1 MNLGRDFEEELKIKS
16 KIYVIAISSFLIFP
30 LVKMVIGLILVMP
43 TKMTKFLKRQKV
55 KKFWWEL
62 SMLIL
67 FMKENTAKT
76 LLQKTVVFTNSF

>member
-16 KIYVIAISSFLIFP
+16 KIYVIAISSSLIFP

-55 KKFWWEL
+55 KKF
-62 SMLIL
+62 
-67 FMKENTAKT
+67 
-76 LLQKTVVFTNSF
+76 